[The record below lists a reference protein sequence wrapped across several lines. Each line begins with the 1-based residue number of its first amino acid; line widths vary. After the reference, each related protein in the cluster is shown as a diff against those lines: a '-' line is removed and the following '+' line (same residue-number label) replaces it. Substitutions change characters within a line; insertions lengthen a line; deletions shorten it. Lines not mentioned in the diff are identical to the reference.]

1 MKKCLLKLVMYMTKL
16 FAIAFLIQSLS
27 MSVLIAGDGKAQV
40 KSIEEVQ
47 VSISMKNV
55 KVERAFKEL
64 EKNTGYNFVFATRE
78 IRHLPSISIESKG
91 QSVYDVLMDIAF
103 QTDLSFKQV
112 NENIHVNYSKTRN
125 DQESISILRE
135 DDIII
140 TGTVKDAQGDPLQG
154 VSVIIEGTTS
164 GTVTDMNGNYSIEV
178 SEGGTLLFAFIGFE
192 KQSIIV
198 GNSNTINIVLQEETS
213 SLEEVVVV
221 GFGTQQK
228 DHLTGAVSTVRMNEK
243 IADRPVTSTGLA
255 LQGAVPGLQ
264 VTNNSGQPGQLGLD
278 FNIRGFNSIN
288 GGGPLVIVD
297 NIPVDI
303 NDINPLDIETI
314 TVLKDASSSAI
325 YGARAAFGVIL
336 ITTKKG
342 TKQEGVK
349 FNYSSTIGTSIATEI
364 PQVASPEQ
372 FVQALNDFGV
382 DSYWALGQ
390 NTQKWLGFIKD
401 YNLNPSKYP
410 DGAVIDGGIPYQLR
424 QSDVIGE
431 FLNNRGVI
439 QIHNLN
445 FSGGTDRTTYRVSLG
460 YNNEDGI
467 MVSNRD
473 TFKKYILNTFISSQ
487 LSKKLTAELS
497 SNYVKNNGSFPIAD
511 YSTAIR
517 GGISVFPSGDF
528 INLEGISIPY
538 NTPKNRVIYNTP
550 STQEDDNIRMS
561 GRLIFRPL
569 EGLSL
574 TGEYTFENKNSM
586 LVNVNNDPIY
596 VLSSNLTP
604 TGGVSSNTF
613 YRNTTS
619 ASNYHAVNLF
629 ANYKKSIN
637 NHNLGFLLG
646 YNYEDMRFSNMRVQR
661 TTLINTDLPSIS
673 TATGT
678 LDARDSFY
686 EWAVMGVFGRFD
698 YNFKEKYFFEFNG
711 RYDGSSRFPEN
722 SKFGFFPSVSA
733 GWNITRE
740 GFMAS
745 TNFFSLLKLR
755 ASWGEIGNQ
764 VTNGFYPAIP
774 GMPVNRAFWI
784 NPGSGQRY
792 IGVSSPAL
800 VSSNF
805 TWETVR
811 TLNLGID
818 MAILDNRLALG
829 MDWYKRSTLDMIAP
843 GSELPAV
850 LGTAAPVANVADLE
864 TKGWELDLSWRD
876 KINKFS
882 YQIGF
887 NLFDNQTVITN
898 FSNEAGLLNQYYK
911 GQKIGEIWGLVTDG
925 FYSVDDFRPG
935 SLNANLL
942 NGTLNEGVVKFQG
955 INPNP
960 GDVKFKDLNGDGII
974 FTGNNTL
981 ENPGDLQIIGNNT
994 RRFQYGINGRMSY
1007 SNLDFSFIIQGVGS
1021 RDIWLDNDLYWPF
1034 IEQFDNV
1041 FQHQLDYWTPNNLN
1055 GFFPRNYPVNNIN
1068 YNTSRRAQTKYLSDG
1083 SFWSIRNVTLGYTV
1097 PQSVLNKIFINNI
1110 RIAFSAENL
1119 LLNSK
1124 LPRGMH
1130 PEFGNQGRGAA
1141 YPFMKTYAF
1150 TLNLTF

>member
-1 MKKCLLKLVMYMTKL
+1 MKKRLTKHAIIFTRLFLTVMIMQIVTSGAATANSSKLQLK
-16 FAIAFLIQSLS
+16 
-27 MSVLIAGDGKAQV
+27 
-40 KSIEEVQ
+40 
-47 VSISMKNV
+47 
-55 KVERAFKEL
+55 KVEEFKLSLFVSEEKVGKVFKMI
-64 EKNTGYNFVFATRE
+64 EKNSGYNFIYSPKA
-78 IRHLPSISIESKG
+78 IKNLPLLSIESNEK
-91 QSVYDVLMDIAF
+91 SVYDILSDIST
-103 QTDLSFKQV
+103 QTNLTFKSIDT
-112 NENIHVNYSKTRN
+112 NIYVKTAEEKMN
-125 DQESISILRE
+125 QTQQER
-135 DDIII
+135 
-140 TGTVKDAQGDPLQG
+140 TV
-154 VSVIIEGTTS
+154 S
-164 GTVTDMNGNYSIEV
+164 GTVTDQNGEQLPGVTVSIA
-178 SEGGTLLFAFIGFE
+178 GTQIGTTTDIQGFFKLE
-192 KQSIIV
+192 APDNASLIFSYMGFLTQRIEIGNQSIISV
-198 GNSNTINIVLQEETS
+198 TLVEDVNQLS
-213 SLEEVVVV
+213 EVVVV
-221 GFGTQQK
+221 GFGAQKK
-228 DHLTGAVSTVRMNEK
+228 DHLTGAVSSVKMNEK

-264 VTNNSGQPGQLGLD
+264 VTNSSGQPGRLGLD

-288 GGGPLVIVD
+288 GGQPLVIVD

-342 TKQEGVK
+342 AKQEGIT
-349 FNYSSTIGTSIATEI
+349 FNYSSTIGTSVATEI
-364 PQVASPEQ
+364 PQVATPLQ

-390 NTQKWLGFIKD
+390 NTQKWLGFIQD
-401 YNLNPSKYP
+401 YNANPSQFP
-410 DGAVIDGGIPYQLR
+410 DGVVMDGGIPYQLR

-431 FLNNRGVI
+431 FLNNRGVS

-497 SNYVKNNGSFPIAD
+497 SNYVKNDGSFPVAD
-511 YSTAIR
+511 YSSAIR
-517 GGISVFPSGDF
+517 QGISVFPTGDY
-528 INLEGISIPY
+528 INSEGASIPFA
-538 NTPKNRVIYNTP
+538 TPKNRVLYNTP
-550 STQEDDNIRMS
+550 TTQEDDNIRMS
-561 GRLIFRPL
+561 GRMIFRPVK
-569 EGLSL
+569 GLSVI
-574 TGEYTFENKNSM
+574 GEYTFENKSSN
-586 LVNVNNDPIY
+586 LINVNNDPLFA
-596 VLSSNLTP
+596 LSSNLAP
-604 TGGVSSNTF
+604 TGGIASNTL
-613 YRNTTS
+613 YRKSTS

-646 YNYEDMRFSNMRVQR
+646 YNYEDLRFSNIRAQR
-661 TTLINTDLPSIS
+661 TTLINTNLPSIS

-678 LDARDSFY
+678 LDVVDSFY

-722 SKFGFFPSVSA
+722 SKFGFFPSVSG
-733 GWNITRE
+733 GWNISRE
-740 GFMAS
+740 GFMES
-745 TNFFSLLKLR
+745 SNFISLLKLR

-774 GMPVNRAFWI
+774 GMPVSRAFWI
-784 NPGSGQRY
+784 NPGSGQRH

-800 VSSNF
+800 VSSSF

-818 MAILDNRLALG
+818 LAVLEDRLTLG
-829 MDWYKRSTLDMIAP
+829 MDWYKRNTLDMIAP
-843 GSELPAV
+843 GSELPAI
-850 LGTAAPVANVADLE
+850 LGTTAPVANVADLE

-876 KINKFS
+876 RINKFS

-887 NLFDNQTVITN
+887 NLFDNQTIITN
-898 FSNEAGLLNQYYK
+898 FSNEAGLLNQYYN
-911 GQKIGEIWGLVTDG
+911 GQKIGEIWGFVTDG
-925 FYSVDDFRPG
+925 FYTVNDFAPG
-935 SLNANLL
+935 SLNPNLL
-942 NGTLNEGVVKFQG
+942 NGTLNEGVVRFQG

-960 GDVKFKDLNGDGII
+960 GDVKYKDLNGDGII

-981 ENPGDLQIIGNNT
+981 EDPGDRQIIGNNT

-1007 SNLDFSFIIQGVGS
+1007 SNVDFSFIVQGVGS
-1021 RDIWLDNDLYWPF
+1021 RDIWLDNDIYWPF

-1041 FQHQLDYWTPNNLN
+1041 FQHQLNYWTPNNVDA
-1055 GFFPRNYPVNNIN
+1055 FYPRNYPVNNIN
-1068 YNTSRRAQTKYLSDG
+1068 YNNSRRVQTKYLSDG
-1083 SFWSIRNVTLGYTV
+1083 SFWSIRNVTIGYTV
-1097 PQSVLNKIFINNI
+1097 PQSILNNI
-1110 RIAFSAENL
+1110 FVNNLRLAFSAENL
-1119 LLNSK
+1119 LLSSN
-1124 LPRGMH
+1124 LPKGMH

-1150 TLNLTF
+1150 TINLTF